1 MNETIITKT
10 EGGHDVTLTITPEK
24 IYAELALDK
33 FGVINTEVHYSIFR
47 GRNVF
52 RGEAPDKTTLF
63 IALPQDVID
72 QALELKSTLRKNEE
86 ERVLPGINKLRDL
99 TTEWNY
105 ADEQNK
111 RAWNNIENDA
121 HGYKPLKATEI
132 YKELEE
138 ARKKYPRA
146 ALALVA
152 ENYQYA
158 SDDRKVTAG
167 KKALELLKNGG
178 TVEAAQAIL
187 DNWLPERAMWN

>member
-10 EGGHDVTLTITPEK
+10 EGGLDVTLTITAEK
-24 IYAELALDK
+24 INATLALGK
-33 FGVINTEVHYSIFR
+33 FGVINPEVHYGRFR
-47 GRNVF
+47 GRDIF
-52 RGEAPDKTTLF
+52 RGEAPDGNNIILL
-63 IALPQDVID
+63 LPQDVID

-138 ARKKYPRA
+138 TRKKYPRA

-178 TVEAAQAIL
+178 TMEEAQAIL
-187 DNWLPERAMWN
+187 DNWLP